1 MLKWLKKI
9 REENNERAGRMAI
22 HQQDWEAL
30 DPLGDPKQNLK
41 VADKLRDTPAA
52 KAARAK
58 LKGG

>member
-1 MLKWLKKI
+1 MFKWLRKVQN
-9 REENNERAGRMAI
+9 ENNERSSRMAI
-22 HQQDWEAL
+22 HQEAWEAV

-41 VADKLRDTPAA
+41 VADKLRNTPAA